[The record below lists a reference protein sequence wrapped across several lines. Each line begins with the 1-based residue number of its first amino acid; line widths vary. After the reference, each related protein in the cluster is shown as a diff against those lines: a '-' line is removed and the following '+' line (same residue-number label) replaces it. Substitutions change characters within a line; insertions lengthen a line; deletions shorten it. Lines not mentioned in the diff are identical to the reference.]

1 MTPSRGAASAR
12 RSAEDPQP
20 AELRS
25 RLLSA
30 LEGLL
35 AHRSFDAVSVADI
48 VRAAGVSKASFYF
61 YFASKQ
67 AVLAELVRQAVQR
80 GHQASRP
87 WVSPG
92 PGGPVDPVEGLRQ
105 GVTGGARLWL
115 ENAHVLKAIV
125 ESWGSDDGLRALWLD
140 QMNSFTD
147 AAVTRIEA
155 DPEALRH
162 LDGVDVRATAA
173 GLTWLGERLYYL
185 AAAGVPPFD
194 DQAIL
199 IDTLTNAW
207 TSALYGRKMPARTP
221 ADVATLNG
229 HDGS

>member
-1 MTPSRGAASAR
+1 M
-12 RSAEDPQP
+12 
-20 AELRS
+20 
-25 RLLSA
+25 
-30 LEGLL
+30 L
-35 AHRSFDAVSVADI
+35 AHRAFDAVSVIDI
-48 VRAAGVSKASFYF
+48 IRAAGVSKASFYF

-67 AVLAELVRQAVQR
+67 AVLAELVRQAVRR
-80 GHQASRP
+80 GHEAADP
-87 WVSPG
+87 WVSPDAAG
-92 PGGPVDPVEGLRQ
+92 PSDPVEGLRQ
-105 GVTGGARLWL
+105 GVTDGARLWR
-115 ENAHVLKAIV
+115 ENAGVLKAIV

-162 LDGVDVRATAA
+162 LGGVDVQATAA

-194 DQAIL
+194 DQTVL

-207 TSALYGRKMPARTP
+207 TATLYGRRAADGRPAGG
-221 ADVATLNG
+221 AIVDG
-229 HDGS
+229 HEGR